1 VDEFDQFYLVE
12 YGKVLGTVALIV
24 GDRAR
29 AEDATQQAFLQAF
42 RRWRK
47 VRFMEKPGAWVLV
60 VAINADRRQW
70 RRTREEPSETLESE
84 VIDDHA
90 SAVVTG
96 VALREALSRL
106 TVRQRAAVVLRH
118 LSDLPVREIATAL
131 GCAEGTVR
139 ATLHQ
144 AMTKLHIDLE
154 EAEQ

>member
-1 VDEFDQFYLVE
+1 VDEFDQFYLGE
-12 YGKVLGTVALIV
+12 YAKVLGTVALIA

-42 RRWRK
+42 RKWRK
-47 VRFMEKPGAWVLV
+47 VRSMAKPGAWVLV

-70 RRTREEPSETLESE
+70 RRAREEPSETLESE
-84 VIDDHA
+84 VVQDHA

-96 VALREALSRL
+96 VALREALARL

-118 LSDLPVREIATAL
+118 LSDLPVRDIADAL